1 MKRIVV
7 LCAAALLLI
16 GTGVYAFGDIA
27 RPRPTPTPTQG
38 KVIFHTGLQVVP
50 DSKVWEARLQ
60 ISQATL
66 QRLREASAGNTSA
79 NSSITQRILQ
89 SSTRTMMAGLF
100 MFLAV
105 SFAGIWLARS
115 SQRRTQK
122 ALAAVVLVAG
132 MLGAATV
139 IVRANAGPPGTY
151 YWKKLPENLN
161 KGQATRGGLDIEI
174 TPSDDDDG
182 VKLILPIK
190 KTTPPGE
197 E

>member
-1 MKRIVV
+1 MKRIVG
-7 LCAAALLLI
+7 LCAAALLVI
-16 GTGVYAFGDIA
+16 GAAVFAFGDIA
-27 RPRPTPTPTQG
+27 RPKPAASPATG
-38 KVIFHTGLQVVP
+38 KVVFHTGLAVVP

-60 ISQATL
+60 ISKATL
-66 QRLREASAGNTSA
+66 QRLQEAAAGNTSA
-79 NSSITQRILQ
+79 NSSITQRIMQ
-89 SSTRTMMAGLF
+89 SSSRTMMAGLF

-122 ALAAVVLVAG
+122 AIAAVLLVAG

-139 IVRANAGPPGTY
+139 IVRANAGPPGSY

-174 TPSDDDDG
+174 MVSDGDDG

-190 KTTPPGE
+190 NTTPPGE